1 MKRRDLL
8 KSAVALPAAAALAQ
22 EPAVPPKPTP
32 RAVEETPRI
41 EASVPDAIADP
52 LPHFFN
58 VDQFAALKRLSG
70 LLMPAIGTTPGALEA
85 RAPEFLDFLLGQSP
99 EDRQKLYRAGLDKL
113 NSEANH
119 RYSKMFSD
127 LDSAQADAVLA
138 PLHQPW
144 TYNAPVDPL
153 ARFLASA
160 KDDVMTATVNSREW
174 ISVVSKRNRRSNG
187 MNAYWTPIDPL
198 IA

>member
-8 KSAVALPAAAALAQ
+8 KSAVALPAAAVLAQ

-32 RAVEETPRI
+32 RAIEETPRI

-52 LPHFFN
+52 LPRFFN
-58 VDQFAALKRLSG
+58 AEQFAALKRLSD
-70 LLMPAIGTTPGALEA
+70 LLMPAIGATPGALQA
-85 RAPEFLDFLLGQSP
+85 RAPEFLDFLIGQSP
-99 EDRQKLYRAGLDKL
+99 QDRQSLYRTGLDKL
-113 NSEANH
+113 DAEAKH

-127 LDSAQADAVLA
+127 LDAAQADAVLA

-144 TYNAPVDPL
+144 TYNAPADPL
-153 ARFLASA
+153 ARFLAAA

-174 ISVVSKRNRRSNG
+174 ISVVSKRSRRSNG
-187 MNAYWTPIDPL
+187 INAYWTPIDPL